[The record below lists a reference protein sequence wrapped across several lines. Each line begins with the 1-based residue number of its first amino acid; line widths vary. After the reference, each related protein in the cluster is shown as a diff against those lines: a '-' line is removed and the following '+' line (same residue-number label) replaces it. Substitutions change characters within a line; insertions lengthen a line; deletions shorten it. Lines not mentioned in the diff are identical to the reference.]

1 MAHCPA
7 WNREASSMVIVSKS
21 TMNPKPENTMP
32 DSLPVT
38 ISQQM
43 TLLSAIRSTDDLKKL
58 TIDELQTLADECR
71 KEVIKIVSLNGG
83 HFASSLGVVE
93 LTVALHHVYSTPHD
107 KIIWDV
113 GHQAYVHKI
122 LTERRERMQTN
133 RQFGGLAG
141 FPKRSE
147 SAHDAFGVGHAS
159 TSISAAAGIAVASEL
174 AGGDEKVIAVIGDG
188 SMTGGMAFEAMNHL
202 GDLKSDVLVILNDNQ
217 MAISS
222 NTGALR
228 HHLVNISLN
237 KTYNRARKL
246 VWKSLSL
253 LNNGLGDKAKK
264 AVRKIED
271 GVKAALT
278 PGAFFEALGLRY
290 FGPIDGHNMEQ
301 LVKALKEMQTL
312 PNPKLLHVI
321 TTKGK
326 GFKPAEENQSKWHAH
341 NGGFDTTT
349 GKLLKTA
356 DTSLPPKYQE
366 VFGEALVELALKDS
380 TITAITAAM
389 PSGTSLDLFQ
399 NAIPNRFYDVGIAEA
414 HAVTFAAGLATQGFK
429 PVFAVYSTFL
439 QRAYDQLIHDVALQ
453 NLHVVFAID
462 RAGLVGEDGPTHHG
476 AFDLSWLHAVPG
488 LVIMAPADEQELR
501 DMLYTALYEVK
512 GPVAIRYPRGN
523 GTGITLHKKFTS
535 LPIGKAVM
543 AREGSGLALLCMG
556 TMTGKALEVATILE
570 KEEINA
576 TVVNM
581 RFLKPLDTE
590 VIEELASRSTHFV
603 VLEENSAIGGLGSAV
618 IDQLNSKGLN
628 RPVLKIALPD
638 AFVTHGNMNAL
649 YKEIGFDIPTMTEK
663 IRQFYKEGQK

>member
-1 MAHCPA
+1 
-7 WNREASSMVIVSKS
+7 
-21 TMNPKPENTMP
+21 MP
-32 DSLPVT
+32 DFLPVS
-38 ISQQM
+38 ISPHM
-43 TLLSAIRSTDDLKKL
+43 SPLAAIHSPDDLKKL
-58 TIDELQTLADECR
+58 TIAELQDVADECR
-71 KEVIKIVSLNGG
+71 KEVINLVSLNGG

-122 LTERRERMQTN
+122 LTGRRERMQSN
-133 RQFGGLAG
+133 RKFGGLAG
-141 FPKRSE
+141 FPKRAE
-147 SAHDAFGVGHAS
+147 SAHDAFGAGHAS
-159 TSISAAAGIAVASEL
+159 TSISAATGIAVANEL
-174 AGGDEKVIAVIGDG
+174 AGSNEKVIAIIGDG

-253 LNNGLGDKAKK
+253 LNNGLGDKAKNTI
-264 AVRKIED
+264 RKIED

-290 FGPIDGHNMEQ
+290 FGPIDGHNIEQ
-301 LVKALKEMQTL
+301 LVKALKEMQAL

-366 VFGEALVELALKDS
+366 VFGDALVELALKDRS
-380 TITAITAAM
+380 IIAITAAM

-399 NAIPNRFYDVGIAEA
+399 NALPNRFFDVGIAEA
-414 HAVTFAAGLATQGFK
+414 HAVTFAAGIATEGLK

-453 NLHVVFAID
+453 KLHVVFAID

-488 LVIMAPADEQELR
+488 LVIMAPANEQELR
-501 DMLYTALYEVK
+501 DMLYTALYELN

-523 GTGITLHKKFTS
+523 GTGMSIRKNFTS
-535 LPIGKAVM
+535 LPVGKAVL

-556 TMTGKALEVATILE
+556 TMTGKALEVAAILE
-570 KEEINA
+570 KEGINA

-581 RFLKPLDTE
+581 RFLKPLDTAM
-590 VIEELASRSTHFV
+590 IEELASPSTHFV
-603 VLEENSAIGGLGSAV
+603 VIEENSMIGGLGSAV
-618 IDQLNSKGLN
+618 IDHLNAKGLN
-628 RPVLKIALPD
+628 HPVLKIGLPD
-638 AFVTHGNMNAL
+638 AFVTHGHIDDL
-649 YKEIGFDIPTMTEK
+649 YREIGFDTPTMAEK
-663 IRQFYKEGQK
+663 IRRFYREGQR

>member
-1 MAHCPA
+1 
-7 WNREASSMVIVSKS
+7 
-21 TMNPKPENTMP
+21 MP
-32 DSLPVT
+32 DFLPVS
-38 ISQQM
+38 ISPLM
-43 TLLSAIRSTDDLKKL
+43 SPLAAIHSPDDLKKL
-58 TIDELQTLADECR
+58 TIAELQEVADECR
-71 KEVIKIVSLNGG
+71 KEVINLVSLNGG

-122 LTERRERMQTN
+122 LTGRRERMQSN
-133 RQFGGLAG
+133 RKFGGLAG
-141 FPKRSE
+141 FPKRAE
-147 SAHDAFGVGHAS
+147 SAHDAFGAGHAS
-159 TSISAAAGIAVASEL
+159 TSISAATGIAVANEL
-174 AGGDEKVIAVIGDG
+174 AGSNEKVIAIIGDG

-253 LNNGLGDKAKK
+253 LNNGLGDKAKNTI
-264 AVRKIED
+264 RKIED

-290 FGPIDGHNMEQ
+290 FGPIDGHNIEQ
-301 LVKALKEMQTL
+301 LVKALKEMQAL

-366 VFGEALVELALKDS
+366 VFGDALVELALKDRS
-380 TITAITAAM
+380 IIAITAAM

-399 NAIPNRFYDVGIAEA
+399 NALPNRFFDVGIAEA
-414 HAVTFAAGLATQGFK
+414 HAVTFAAGIATEGLK

-453 NLHVVFAID
+453 KLHVVFAID

-488 LVIMAPADEQELR
+488 LVIMAPANEQELR
-501 DMLYTALYEVK
+501 DMLYTALYELN

-523 GTGITLHKKFTS
+523 GTGMSIRKNFTS
-535 LPIGKAVM
+535 LPVGKAVL

-556 TMTGKALEVATILE
+556 TMTGKALEVAAILE
-570 KEEINA
+570 KEGINA

-581 RFLKPLDTE
+581 RFLKPLDTAM
-590 VIEELASRSTHFV
+590 IEELASPSTHFV
-603 VLEENSAIGGLGSAV
+603 VIEENSMIGGLGSAV
-618 IDQLNSKGLN
+618 IDHLNAKGLN
-628 RPVLKIALPD
+628 RPVLKIGLPD
-638 AFVTHGNMNAL
+638 AFVTHGHIDDL
-649 YKEIGFDIPTMTEK
+649 YREIGFDTPTMAEK
-663 IRQFYKEGQK
+663 IRRFYREGQR

>member
-1 MAHCPA
+1 
-7 WNREASSMVIVSKS
+7 
-21 TMNPKPENTMP
+21 MP
-32 DSLPVT
+32 DFLPVA
-38 ISQQM
+38 ICPQM
-43 TLLSAIRSTDDLKKL
+43 SLLAAIHSPDDLKKL
-58 TIDELQTLADECR
+58 TIAELQEVADECR
-71 KEVIKIVSLNGG
+71 REVINLVSLNGG

-122 LTERRERMQTN
+122 LIGRRERMQSN
-133 RQFGGLAG
+133 RKFGGLAG
-141 FPKRSE
+141 FPKRAE
-147 SAHDAFGVGHAS
+147 SAHDAFGAGHAS
-159 TSISAAAGIAVASEL
+159 TSISAATGIAVASEL
-174 AGGDEKVIAVIGDG
+174 AGCNEKVIAVIGDG

-253 LNNGLGDKAKK
+253 LNNGLGDKAKNTI
-264 AVRKIED
+264 RKIED

-290 FGPIDGHNMEQ
+290 FGPIDGHNIEQ
-301 LVKALKEMQTL
+301 LVKALKEMQAL

-326 GFKPAEENQSKWHAH
+326 GFKPAEENQCKWHAH

-356 DTSLPPKYQE
+356 DTSLPQKYQE
-366 VFGEALVELALKDS
+366 VFGDALVELALKDRS
-380 TITAITAAM
+380 IIAITAAM

-399 NAIPNRFYDVGIAEA
+399 NALPNRFFDVGIAEA
-414 HAVTFAAGLATQGFK
+414 HAVTFAAGIATEGFK

-453 NLHVVFAID
+453 KLHVVFAID

-488 LVIMAPADEQELR
+488 LVIMAPANEQELR
-501 DMLYTALYEVK
+501 DMLYTALYELD

-523 GTGITLHKKFTS
+523 GTGMSIRKNFTS
-535 LPIGKAVM
+535 LPVGKAVL

-556 TMTGKALEVATILE
+556 TMTGKALEVAAILE
-570 KEEINA
+570 KEGINA

-581 RFLKPLDTE
+581 RFLKPLDTAM
-590 VIEELASRSTHFV
+590 IEELASPSTHFV
-603 VLEENSAIGGLGSAV
+603 VIEENSTIGGLGSAV
-618 IDQLNSKGLN
+618 IDHLNAKGLN

-638 AFVTHGNMNAL
+638 AFVTHGHIDDL
-649 YKEIGFDIPTMTEK
+649 YREIGFDTPSMTET
-663 IRQFYKEGQK
+663 IRRFYREGQR

>member
-1 MAHCPA
+1 
-7 WNREASSMVIVSKS
+7 
-21 TMNPKPENTMP
+21 MP
-32 DSLPVT
+32 DFLPVSIT
-38 ISQQM
+38 QQM
-43 TLLSAIRSTDDLKKL
+43 TLLSGIRSPEDLKKL
-58 TIDELQTLADECR
+58 SLSELQTLADECR
-71 KEVIKIVSLNGG
+71 KEVIKLVSLNGG
-83 HFASSLGVVE
+83 HFASTLGVVE

-122 LTERRERMQTN
+122 LTGRKERMQTN
-133 RQFGGLAG
+133 RQFEGLAG
-141 FPKRSE
+141 FPKRTE
-147 SAHDAFGVGHAS
+147 SLHDSFGTGHAS
-159 TSISAAAGIAVASEL
+159 TSISAAAGIAVANEL
-174 AGGDEKVIAVIGDG
+174 AGGNEKVIAVIGDG

-228 HHLVNISLN
+228 HHLVNLTLSKN
-237 KTYNRARKL
+237 YNRARKL
-246 VWKSLSL
+246 VWKSISL
-253 LNNGLGDKAKK
+253 FNNDLGNKAKN
-264 AVRKIED
+264 AVRKLEE

-301 LVKALKEMQTL
+301 LVKALKEMQEL
-312 PNPKLLHVI
+312 PHPKLLHVI

-366 VFGEALVELALKDS
+366 VFGEALVELAMKD
-380 TITAITAAM
+380 TKITAITAAM

-399 NAIPNRFYDVGIAEA
+399 NVLPNRFYDVGIAEP
-414 HAVTFAAGLATQGFK
+414 HAVTFAAGLASQGFK

-501 DMLYTALYEVK
+501 DMLYTALYDLN

-523 GTGITLHKKFTS
+523 GTGITLRKNFTS
-535 LPIGKAVM
+535 LPIGKAQIV
-543 AREGSGLALLCMG
+543 REGSKLTLLCMG
-556 TMTGKALEVATILE
+556 TMTGKALEVAGVLE
-570 KEEINA
+570 KEGIIA

-590 VIEELASRSTHFV
+590 MLEELASRSTHFV
-603 VLEENSAIGGLGSAV
+603 VIEENSTIGGLGSAV
-618 IDQLNSKGLN
+618 IDHLNTKGLN
-628 RPVLKIALPD
+628 RPVLKIAIPD
-638 AFVTHGNMNAL
+638 AFVTHGNMNDL
-649 YKEIGFDIPTMTEK
+649 YREIGFDTPSMTEK
-663 IRQFYKEGQK
+663 IRQFYREGVGGQR

>member
-1 MAHCPA
+1 
-7 WNREASSMVIVSKS
+7 
-21 TMNPKPENTMP
+21 MP
-32 DSLPVT
+32 DFLPVSIT
-38 ISQQM
+38 QQM
-43 TLLSAIRSTDDLKKL
+43 TLLSGIHSPEDLKKL
-58 TIDELQTLADECR
+58 SLAELQTLADECR
-71 KEVIKIVSLNGG
+71 KEVIKLVSLNGG
-83 HFASSLGVVE
+83 HFASTLGVVE

-122 LTERRERMQTN
+122 LTGRKERMQTN
-133 RQFGGLAG
+133 RQFEGLAG
-141 FPKRSE
+141 FPKRTE
-147 SAHDAFGVGHAS
+147 SLHDSFGTGHAS
-159 TSISAAAGIAVASEL
+159 TSISAAAGIAVANEL
-174 AGGDEKVIAVIGDG
+174 AGGNEKVIAVIGDG

-202 GDLKSDVLVILNDNQ
+202 GDLKSNVLVILNDNQ

-228 HHLVNISLN
+228 HHLVNLTLSKN
-237 KTYNRARKL
+237 YNRARKL
-246 VWKSLSL
+246 VWKSISL
-253 LNNGLGDKAKK
+253 FNNDLGNKAKN
-264 AVRKIED
+264 AVRKLEE

-301 LVKALKEMQTL
+301 LVKALKEMQEL
-312 PNPKLLHVI
+312 PHPKLLHVI

-366 VFGEALVELALKDS
+366 VFGEALVELAMKD
-380 TITAITAAM
+380 TKITAITAAM

-399 NAIPNRFYDVGIAEA
+399 NVLPNRFYDVGIAEP
-414 HAVTFAAGLATQGFK
+414 HAVTFAAGLASQGFK

-501 DMLYTALYEVK
+501 DMLYTALYDLN

-523 GTGITLHKKFTS
+523 GTGITLRKNFTS
-535 LPIGKAVM
+535 LPIGKAQIV
-543 AREGSGLALLCMG
+543 REGSKLTLLCMG
-556 TMTGKALEVATILE
+556 TMTGKALEVAGVLE
-570 KEEINA
+570 KEGIIA

-590 VIEELASRSTHFV
+590 MLEELASRSTHFV
-603 VLEENSAIGGLGSAV
+603 VIEENSTIGGLGSAV
-618 IDQLNSKGLN
+618 IDHLNTKGLN
-628 RPVLKIALPD
+628 RPVLKIAIPD
-638 AFVTHGNMNAL
+638 AFVTHGNMNDL
-649 YKEIGFDIPTMTEK
+649 YREIGFDTPSMTEK
-663 IRQFYKEGQK
+663 IRQFYREGVGGQR

>member
-1 MAHCPA
+1 
-7 WNREASSMVIVSKS
+7 
-21 TMNPKPENTMP
+21 
-32 DSLPVT
+32 
-38 ISQQM
+38 
-43 TLLSAIRSTDDLKKL
+43 
-58 TIDELQTLADECR
+58 
-71 KEVIKIVSLNGG
+71 
-83 HFASSLGVVE
+83 
-93 LTVALHHVYSTPHD
+93 
-107 KIIWDV
+107 
-113 GHQAYVHKI
+113 
-122 LTERRERMQTN
+122 
-133 RQFGGLAG
+133 
-141 FPKRSE
+141 
-147 SAHDAFGVGHAS
+147 
-159 TSISAAAGIAVASEL
+159 VASDL
-174 AGGDEKVIAVIGDG
+174 AGGNEKVIAVIGDG

-228 HHLVNISLN
+228 HHLVNLTLN
-237 KTYNRARKL
+237 KSYNRARKL

-253 LNNGLGDKAKK
+253 LNNGLGEKAKK

-290 FGPIDGHNMEQ
+290 FGPIDGHNIEQ
-301 LVKALKEMQTL
+301 LVKALKEMQAL

-356 DTSLPPKYQE
+356 ETSLPPKYQE
-366 VFGEALVELALKDS
+366 VFGEALVELALKD
-380 TITAITAAM
+380 INIIAITAAM

-399 NAIPNRFYDVGIAEA
+399 NALPNRFFDVGIAEP
-414 HAVTFAAGLATQGFK
+414 HAVTFAAGLASQGFK

-501 DMLYTALYEVK
+501 DMLYTALYELH

-523 GTGITLHKKFTS
+523 GTGMSLRKNFTS
-535 LPIGKAVM
+535 LPVGKAVI
-543 AREGSGLALLCMG
+543 AREGNGLALFCMG
-556 TMTGKALEVATILE
+556 TMTQKALEVAALLE
-570 KEEINA
+570 KEEILA

-581 RFLKPLDTE
+581 RFLKPLDTA

-603 VLEENSAIGGLGSAV
+603 VIEENSIIGGLGSAV
-618 IDQLNSKGLN
+618 IDHLNTKGLN
-628 RPVLKIALPD
+628 RLVLKIALPD
-638 AFVTHGNMNAL
+638 AFVTHGHIDDL
-649 YKEIGFDIPTMTEK
+649 YREIGFDTPTMTEK
-663 IRQFYKEGQK
+663 IRRFYKEGQR